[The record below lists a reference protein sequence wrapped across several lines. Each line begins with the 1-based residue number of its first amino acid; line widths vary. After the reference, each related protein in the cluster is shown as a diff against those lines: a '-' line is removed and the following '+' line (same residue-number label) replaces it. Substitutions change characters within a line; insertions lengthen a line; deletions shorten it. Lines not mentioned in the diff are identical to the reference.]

1 MSIKQ
6 VKFSHSEHE
15 FRTLAEWEEE
25 LSIPAN
31 TLLHHASQGHLQP
44 FIKPHFIEVDY
55 YSVHLSL
62 FDPDQTL
69 EALEEIPRNYLPMH
83 MGLDPRNVLGLVL
96 GKEECASLS
105 HGVEI
110 KGAQHY
116 SAILYKN
123 MLWVDTLAPFPGRL
137 ENPTRPEDWRI
148 AGYLNSMTY
157 HSNDKKQFPW
167 NPLSQ
172 TVLPRGGFI
181 RDSDMKAFLSKLRS
195 HEFISDLYRDGKIIE
210 DRDVYPYI
218 SKRLGEI
225 IDANW
230 LYWKNYESIPNEEK
244 ERRQSRMI
252 EYFNGD
258 FRTYCDNQTNDDSL
272 VKFAANICEPSL
284 LPDSQEPASSPVTP
298 GILAMLTA
306 AKLYWSATHIKLD
319 DPRTHPERND
329 IAGFLQHL
337 GLTGRNE
344 AQTATTI
351 IRPEG
356 ARKVVPR
363 RKPQA
368 QQTQ

>member
-210 DRDVYPYI
+210 DRDVYPNI

-252 EYFNGD
+252 EYFNGNRRVFELPVVQEGTGFQQKVWSELMNIPFGKTISYTELSRRLGD
-258 FRTYCDNQTNDDSL
+258 PKVIRAAA
-272 VKFAANICEPSL
+272 AANGKNNVAIIVPCHRVIGANSELVGYAGGLKRKKWL
-284 LPDSQEPASSPVTP
+284 LEHEKKIAHGV
-298 GILAMLTA
+298 LT
-306 AKLYWSATHIKLD
+306 L
-319 DPRTHPERND
+319 
-329 IAGFLQHL
+329 F
-337 GLTGRNE
+337 
-344 AQTATTI
+344 
-351 IRPEG
+351 
-356 ARKVVPR
+356 
-363 RKPQA
+363 
-368 QQTQ
+368 